1 MTVRPFARP
10 TMAVLATLTSILTL
24 AGCASNSTK
33 PAEEVPVQAVSKI
46 DHEAWASL
54 GYRLDW
60 QGFPYAGTI
69 ANPKITFVTPS
80 ANHVLVQET
89 NSYVSLLEVNNGAR
103 RWSVEFGNNLTKFVG
118 LGADPADANR
128 IYVSAESELF
138 TVAATTGGITTRE
151 RFDKVVN
158 TKPVLMDGLAIFGT
172 SIGEVLAH
180 RPGATLKAWGYGTGS
195 AIDTQPIA
203 MTDGV
208 AVVTIKGDV
217 LFFTSSGL
225 LQGRNMVLA
234 NVSTTPVSN
243 GHLLAI
249 AGLDQSL
256 WCFDPK
262 GNQMWRLRQSAP
274 LTVQPTALENS
285 VVCELPETGL
295 TNIDFATGNVL
306 WSNPK
311 VRGTVV
317 ASHGGRLVVWNGSTA
332 NLVDA
337 KRGDL
342 LASVNLPG
350 IVSLTPDQ
358 FDGGNLYAATAEGSI
373 AKFRLRK

>member
-1 MTVRPFARP
+1 MPVRS
-10 TMAVLATLTSILTL
+10 LATSTLASLTLAALVGL
-24 AGCASNSTK
+24 AGCASSPSK
-33 PAEEVPVQAVSKI
+33 PAGVDTAPQAIAKI
-46 DHEAWASL
+46 DHDAWSAL

-60 QGFPYAGTI
+60 QGFPFLGTVS
-69 ANPKITFVTPS
+69 NPSITLVTPS
-80 ANHVLVQET
+80 ANHVLVQEA
-89 NSYVSLLEVNNGAR
+89 NSNVSLMEGNNGAR
-103 RWSVEFGNNLTKFVG
+103 RWCVEFGSNLTKFVG
-118 LGADPADANR
+118 LHGDPLDANR
-128 IYVSAESELF
+128 IFVSAESELF
-138 TVAATTGGITTRE
+138 LVAAQTGGLTSRE
-151 RFDKVVN
+151 AFDRVVN
-158 TKPVLMDGLAIFGT
+158 TAPVFMGGLAIYGT

-195 AIDTQPIA
+195 AIDAAPAA
-203 MTDGV
+203 MTDCV
-208 AVVTIKGDV
+208 AIVTIKGDV
-217 LFFTSSGL
+217 LFFTPSGL
-225 LQGRNMVLA
+225 LQGRNMILS
-234 NVSTTPVSN
+234 STSTDPVSN
-243 GHLLAI
+243 GELLAV

-274 LTVQPTALENS
+274 LTVQPTALEKS

-311 VRGTVV
+311 VHGTVV
-317 ASHGGRLVVWNGSTA
+317 ASHAGRLVVWNGSTA
-332 NLVDA
+332 CLVDA

-358 FDGGNLYAATAEGSI
+358 FDGGNLYVATAEGSI

>member
-1 MTVRPFARP
+1 MTVRSIAQSP
-10 TMAVLATLTSILTL
+10 LAPLALASLLAL
-24 AGCASNSTK
+24 AGCGSAPSK
-33 PAEEVPVQAVSKI
+33 PAATTTVAQAVAKI
-46 DHEAWASL
+46 DHDAWASL

-60 QGFPYAGTI
+60 QGFPFAGTI

-103 RWSVEFGNNLTKFVG
+103 RWSVEFGNSLTKFVG
-118 LGADPADANR
+118 LNADQADANR
-128 IYVSAESELF
+128 IFVSAESELF
-138 TVAATTGGITTRE
+138 IVAAQTGGITSRE

-158 TKPVLMDGLAIFGT
+158 TKPILMDGLAIYGT
-172 SIGEVLAH
+172 SNGEVLAH

-195 AIDTQPIA
+195 AIEAAPAVT
-203 MTDGV
+203 TDGV
-208 AVVTIKGDV
+208 AIVTINGDV
-217 LFFTSSGL
+217 LFFTPSGL
-225 LQGRNMVLA
+225 LQGRNMILS
-234 NVSTTPVSN
+234 STSTNPVSS
-243 GHLLAI
+243 GGLLAI

-256 WCFDPK
+256 WCFDQK
-262 GNQMWRLRQSAP
+262 GNQVWRLRQSAP

-295 TNIDFATGNVL
+295 TNVDFASGNVL

-317 ASHGGRLVVWNGSTA
+317 ASHNGRLVVWNGTA
-332 NLVDA
+332 ASLVDA

-342 LASVNLPG
+342 LTSVDLPG
-350 IVSLTPDQ
+350 IVSLTADK

>member
-1 MTVRPFARP
+1 MTVRSIAQSPLAPFA
-10 TMAVLATLTSILTL
+10 LASLLAL
-24 AGCASNSTK
+24 AGCGSAPSK
-33 PAEEVPVQAVSKI
+33 PAATTTVAQAVAKI
-46 DHEAWASL
+46 DHDAWASL

-60 QGFPYAGTI
+60 QGFPFAGTI

-103 RWSVEFGNNLTKFVG
+103 RWSVEFGNNLTMFVG

-128 IYVSAESELF
+128 IFVASESELF
-138 TVAATTGGITTRE
+138 TVAAQTGGLTTRE
-151 RFDKVVN
+151 RFDRVVN
-158 TKPVLMDGLAIFGT
+158 TRPVLMNGLGIFGAAN
-172 SIGEVLAH
+172 GEVLAH

-195 AIDTQPIA
+195 TIDASPTA

-208 AVVTIKGDV
+208 AVLTISGDV
-217 LFFTSSGL
+217 LIFTPDGL
-225 LQGRNMVLA
+225 LQGRNRILG
-234 NVSTTPVSN
+234 NTSTNPVSN
-243 GHLLAI
+243 GPLLAI

-256 WCFDPK
+256 WCFDLK
-262 GNQMWRLRQSAP
+262 GNQVWRLRQSAP

-295 TNIDFATGNVL
+295 TNVDFASGNVL

-311 VRGTVV
+311 VHGTVV
-317 ASHGGRLVVWNGSTA
+317 ASHAGRLVVWNGSTA
-332 NLVDA
+332 CLVDA

-342 LASVNLPG
+342 LTSVNLPG
-350 IVSLTPDQ
+350 VVSLTPDQ

>member
-1 MTVRPFARP
+1 MTVRSIAP
-10 TMAVLATLTSILTL
+10 LAPLALASLLAL
-24 AGCASNSTK
+24 AGCGSTPSK
-33 PAEEVPVQAVSKI
+33 PADKAPAAQAVAKI
-46 DHEAWASL
+46 DHDAWASL

-60 QGFPYAGTI
+60 QGFPFAGTI

-80 ANHVLVQET
+80 ASHVLVQES

-118 LGADPADANR
+118 LDSDPADANR
-128 IYVSAESELF
+128 ILVSAESELF
-138 TVAATTGGITTRE
+138 IVAAQTGGITSRE

-158 TKPVLMDGLAIFGT
+158 TKPVLIDGLAIYGT

-195 AIDTQPIA
+195 AIDAAPTA
-203 MTDGV
+203 MKDGV
-208 AVVTIKGDV
+208 AVVTINGDV
-217 LFFTSSGL
+217 LFFTPSGL
-225 LQGRNMVLA
+225 LQGRNMVLS
-234 NVSTTPVSN
+234 NTTTNPVSS
-243 GHLLAI
+243 GGLLAI

-256 WCFDPK
+256 WCFDQK
-262 GNQMWRLRQSAP
+262 GNQVWRLRQSAP

-295 TNIDFATGNVL
+295 TNVDFASGNVL

-317 ASHGGRLVVWNGSTA
+317 ASHNGRLVVWNGSTA

-337 KRGDL
+337 KRGDV
-342 LASVNLPG
+342 LAAVELPG
-350 IVSLTPDQ
+350 VVSLTADQ